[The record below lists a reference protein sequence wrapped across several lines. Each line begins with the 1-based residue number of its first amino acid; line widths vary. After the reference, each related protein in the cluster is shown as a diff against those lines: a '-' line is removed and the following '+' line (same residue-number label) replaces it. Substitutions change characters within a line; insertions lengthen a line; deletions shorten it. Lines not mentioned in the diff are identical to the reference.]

1 MTRLQCFRLEDF
13 MKDTGCPEGQAMIAA
28 ETFFKKPNRPKVS
41 YLVKNWN
48 PDGPERHI
56 EDYFSQAFVNGC
68 VDMFDLMEECNHC
81 TGTGEVLKLEREFGE
96 FGTTMRETTV
106 SCPIC
111 KGDGYF

>member
-1 MTRLQCFRLEDF
+1 MASLQYFRLEDF
-13 MKDTGCPEGQAMIAA
+13 MKDTGCSEGQAMIAA
-28 ETFFKKPNRPKVS
+28 ETFFRKPNRPKVS
-41 YLVKNWN
+41 YLN

-56 EDYFSQAFVNGC
+56 EDYFSQTFVNGC

-81 TGTGEVLKLEREFGE
+81 TGTGEVLKLEREFKY
-96 FGTTMRETTV
+96 FGATMRETTV